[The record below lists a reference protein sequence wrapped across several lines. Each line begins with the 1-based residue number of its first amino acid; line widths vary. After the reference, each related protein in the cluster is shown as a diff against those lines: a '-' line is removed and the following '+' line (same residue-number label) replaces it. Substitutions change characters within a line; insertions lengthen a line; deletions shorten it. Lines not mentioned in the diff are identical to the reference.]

1 MFKTIDEAVAAL
13 NERGWTE
20 SDNNRAATFASRGG
34 TLVVL
39 TAGPGAGSVSRTY
52 SATAVMFRP
61 ATDEQVA
68 EWEKNHGPVAEGSTL
83 SLMYG
88 AMTGR
93 LLLYPAVVRSNGSP
107 RVWWSPVP
115 VAEWAQRIGDE
126 VTDEPVNEQVTPP
139 APPAPSPADMPKT
152 RPAAG
157 TAAEDQ
163 DRAAL
168 RDLAREMHDVLEVFM
183 AAGFSRHEAYG
194 MAREAWRDYLAH
206 TTAHCVHDEED
217 DK

>member
-13 NERGWTE
+13 NARGWTE
-20 SDNNRAATFASRGG
+20 IDNNRAATFASRGG

-39 TAGPGAGSVSRTY
+39 TAGPAAGWANRTY
-52 SATAVMFRP
+52 SATAVVFSP

-68 EWEKNHGPVAEGSTL
+68 EWEKAHGPIAEGASL

-88 AMTGR
+88 AVTGR
-93 LLLYPAVVRSNGSP
+93 LLPYPAVVRSNGSP

-115 VAEWAQRIGDE
+115 LAEQVREDQDE
-126 VTDEPVNEQVTPP
+126 VPADADVEQATPP
-139 APPAPSPADMPKT
+139 APAAPSPADMPKT

-168 RDLAREMHDVLEVFM
+168 RDLARDMHDVLEVFM

-206 TTAHCVHDEED
+206 TTAHCVHGGED

>member
-20 SDNNRAATFASRGG
+20 IDNNRAATFASRGG

-52 SATAVMFRP
+52 SATAVVFRP

-68 EWEKNHGPVAEGSTL
+68 EWEKNHAPVAEGSTL

-93 LLLYPAVVRSNGSP
+93 VLPYPAVVRSNGSP

-115 VAEWAQRIGDE
+115 LAEQAREDQDE
-126 VTDEPVNEQVTPP
+126 VPAEPDGEQATPSTP
-139 APPAPSPADMPKT
+139 AAPSPAAMPKT
-152 RPAAG
+152 RPAAV

-163 DRAAL
+163 DRAVL
-168 RDLAREMHDVLEVFM
+168 RDLARDMHDVLEVFM

-206 TTAHCVHDEED
+206 TTAHCVHGEED